1 MIFDFDKDPE
11 NPALKQL
18 FTWRDRLVI
27 DCQREN
33 LFNKI
38 GDEIC
43 FRSRFITYLNLS
55 EEPQIGEDGKA
66 FLPKGTRITFYTI
79 QNSRGERFYPVYT
92 DAAELNKWNA
102 GETYKPK
109 KVINTFDDLMPI
121 LKANAAFAGIVI
133 NPMSDNY
140 VLPRN
145 VVQGW
150 TDRKAALIKFVKENQ
165 STYTLKDNGENGT
178 IKVAADVVSVIAGLA
193 ATEVK
198 GVSSLNGGITN
209 AMVARRGNKALSKGV
224 RITVED
230 GIVKV
235 DLGVNLAYGFSI
247 PEVCTTIQEKVK
259 ASIETMTGMQVADV
273 NIHVADIAAEED
285 V

>member
-150 TDRKAALIKFVKENQ
+150 TDRKAALIKFVKEQ
-165 STYTLKDNGENGT
+165 
-178 IKVAADVVSVIAGLA
+178 
-193 ATEVK
+193 
-198 GVSSLNGGITN
+198 
-209 AMVARRGNKALSKGV
+209 
-224 RITVED
+224 
-230 GIVKV
+230 
-235 DLGVNLAYGFSI
+235 
-247 PEVCTTIQEKVK
+247 QEKAK
-259 ASIETMTGMQVADV
+259 QINDK
-273 NIHVADIAAEED
+273 H
-285 V
+285 

>member
-1 MIFDFDKDPE
+1 M
-11 NPALKQL
+11 A
-18 FTWRDRLVI
+18 
-27 DCQREN
+27 
-33 LFNKI
+33 
-38 GDEIC
+38 
-43 FRSRFITYLNLS
+43 
-55 EEPQIGEDGKA
+55 
-66 FLPKGTRITFYTI
+66 
-79 QNSRGERFYPVYT
+79 
-92 DAAELNKWNA
+92 
-102 GETYKPK
+102 
-109 KVINTFDDLMPI
+109 
-121 LKANAAFAGIVI
+121 
-133 NPMSDNY
+133 
-140 VLPRN
+140 
-145 VVQGW
+145 
-150 TDRKAALIKFVKENQ
+150 ENQ

-230 GIVKV
+230 GVVKV